1 MIRAY
6 EHPFNK
12 AKKKT
17 SVRGGLVGW
26 LICHEIWYNLQ
37 RLSIVEVHQPIEVH
51 QPENLKEGMIC
62 SNNCP

>member
-12 AKKKT
+12 AKKKHPLG
-17 SVRGGLVGW
+17 GGLVGW